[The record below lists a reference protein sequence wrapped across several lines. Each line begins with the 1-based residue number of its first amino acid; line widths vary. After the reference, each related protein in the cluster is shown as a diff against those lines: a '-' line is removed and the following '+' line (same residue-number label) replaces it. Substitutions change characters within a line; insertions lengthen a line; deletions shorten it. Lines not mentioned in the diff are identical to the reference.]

1 MNKIK
6 KEFNILLF
14 MCILFATSFLY
25 SCSNPSYIESGEV
38 LLYIPE
44 AANQYAYDKE
54 TEIETLEPTKAHRN
68 WASNL
73 NLNPNSEVV
82 IGEKQFL
89 TRIHYIYNNI
99 DLFQNTNIV
108 VEGMYGKYKSWDG
121 TFESPM
127 VYRNGPAE
135 HGDDQYGGFFLTNID
150 ESAYNI
156 NDWIKVLGKPYIYEN
171 IDSEG
176 ENQYFLCLNVE
187 KIEVLSLKDRKAEM
201 VND

>member
-1 MNKIK
+1 
-6 KEFNILLF
+6 

-187 KIEVLSLKDRKAEM
+187 KIEVLSLKSRNGK
-201 VND
+201 